1 MKKTVFFS
9 LVLLMF
15 AGFTNNL
22 AVETETWVLTPEERS
37 LINEVYNAGIYDE
50 EAWARFF
57 LRVRCSPRREDAI
70 KNALLD
76 EGLPVRLSRE
86 LHCILVSIFDPF
98 IGLKST
104 DKHFSTYGFV
114 GGLLY
119 ISVMPLENLFTNRM
133 GLGDFPLA
141 TLVSLIPI
149 ETLRLKAI
157 KTPEFF
163 QYLPRR

>member
-9 LVLLMF
+9 LVLFMF

-37 LINEVYNAGIYDE
+37 LINEVYNTGIYDE
-50 EAWARFF
+50 KAWARFF
-57 LRVRCSPRREDAI
+57 LRVRYSPRREDAI

-86 LHCILVSIFDPF
+86 LHCILVSISDPV
-98 IGLKST
+98 IGLEST
-104 DKHFSTYGFV
+104 DKHFSAYGFV

-119 ISVMPLENLFTNRM
+119 IPVMPLENLFTERI

-141 TLVSLIPI
+141 TLVSLIPV

-163 QYLPRR
+163 QYSHKR